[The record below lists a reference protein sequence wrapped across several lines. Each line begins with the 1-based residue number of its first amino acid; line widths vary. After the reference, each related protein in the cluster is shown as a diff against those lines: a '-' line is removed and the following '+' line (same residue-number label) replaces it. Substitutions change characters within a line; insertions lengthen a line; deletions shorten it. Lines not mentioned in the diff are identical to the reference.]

1 MIAIDHANSPTP
13 TMDENSPTEKVN
25 TSNELS
31 VSMSAAEAK
40 EKRKNEKMK
49 RAKENKSGEMP
60 DWMKKFIST
69 NNLNIT
75 EDVMDTNAL
84 DSSDATDKAET

>member
-1 MIAIDHANSPTP
+1 MPP
-13 TMDENSPTEKVN
+13 
-25 TSNELS
+25 
-31 VSMSAAEAK
+31 AEAK

-60 DWMKKFIST
+60 EWMKKFIST

-75 EDVMDTNAL
+75 EDVMDTNVL
-84 DSSDATDKAET
+84 DGNESTNTSEW